1 VGGPLVYLV
10 RHAESE
16 ANLSRTMSYRRIDPG
31 LTARG
36 ERQARAVA
44 AWFGGRPVARI
55 YASPLRRGLE
65 TAQQIAVVTGAPI
78 EVTEALRELNVGS
91 LEGRSDPQAW
101 AIHDQVHRR
110 WWRGEPTAAFPDGES
125 YLEVHARLS
134 GLFDQIAARHPQ
146 EDVVAVGHGG
156 IFCAVLPRLCTIPW
170 DPTVPLTLANTGV
183 AIVRRQAA
191 LTCELWN
198 GQAHLD

>member
-1 VGGPLVYLV
+1 MYLV

-16 ANLSRTMSYRRIDPG
+16 ANLTRTMSYRRVDPG
-31 LTARG
+31 LTALG

-44 AWFGGRPVARI
+44 AWLSHRPVARI
-55 YASPLRRGLE
+55 YSSPLRRGLH
-65 TAQQIAVVTGAPI
+65 TAQRIAAVTGAPV
-78 EVTEALRELNVGS
+78 EVTEALRELDVGS
-91 LEGRSDPQAW
+91 LDGRSDTDAW
-101 AIHDQVHRR
+101 AIHDAVHRQ
-110 WWRGEPTAAFPDGES
+110 WWQGDTAASFPDGES
-125 YLEVHARLS
+125 YLQVHARLS
-134 GLFDQIAARHPQ
+134 GLFAHIAERHPD

-170 DPTVPLTLANTGV
+170 DPATPFTLANTGV
-183 AIVRRQAA
+183 AILRRGAA